1 MICIRR
7 FGHSL
12 IRPMLTR
19 MSDEFSEMDSHIR
32 LRYTSK
38 FFKLQTLNI
47 MINRDGFFNPDML
60 YQTKMIDEMMR
71 GLVSTPM
78 EFMDQFMSGEI
89 TNHLF
94 EEKNIPKSGL
104 DLAALNIQRG
114 RDHGLKSYN
123 EYRVACNLK
132 RAHNF
137 DDLAGEINQ
146 VCRVEK

>member
-1 MICIRR
+1 
-7 FGHSL
+7 
-12 IRPMLTR
+12 MLTR

-32 LRYTSK
+32 LRYVKIVKYFCQDSISQSN
-38 FFKLQTLNI
+38 F
-47 MINRDGFFNPDML
+47 RDGFFNPDML

-146 VCRVEK
+146 VEIIKDFQSRK

>member
-1 MICIRR
+1 M
-7 FGHSL
+7 
-12 IRPMLTR
+12 
-19 MSDEFSEMDSHIR
+19 
-32 LRYTSK
+32 
-38 FFKLQTLNI
+38 
-47 MINRDGFFNPDML
+47 NRDGFFNPDML

-137 DDLAGEINQ
+137 DDLAGKINQ
-146 VCRVEK
+146 VCLNKRVYVQY

>member
-1 MICIRR
+1 
-7 FGHSL
+7 
-12 IRPMLTR
+12 
-19 MSDEFSEMDSHIR
+19 
-32 LRYTSK
+32 
-38 FFKLQTLNI
+38 
-47 MINRDGFFNPDML
+47 ML

-146 VCRVEK
+146 VRVRGFMPSNILYLGAIDTLLCCCCA

>member
-1 MICIRR
+1 
-7 FGHSL
+7 
-12 IRPMLTR
+12 
-19 MSDEFSEMDSHIR
+19 
-32 LRYTSK
+32 
-38 FFKLQTLNI
+38 
-47 MINRDGFFNPDML
+47 
-60 YQTKMIDEMMR
+60 
-71 GLVSTPM
+71 
-78 EFMDQFMSGEI
+78 MSGEI

-146 VCRVEK
+146 VRVSSKDSEQNLDLDVALSLLRAESSQVSEALCLQIFRILVRCAATTAAGRK

>member
-1 MICIRR
+1 MRLTAEI
-7 FGHSL
+7 L
-12 IRPMLTR
+12 IVILLYFR
-19 MSDEFSEMDSHIR
+19 E
-32 LRYTSK
+32 
-38 FFKLQTLNI
+38 
-47 MINRDGFFNPDML
+47 GFFNPDML
-60 YQTKMIDEMMR
+60 THPKMMDEILR

-78 EFMDQFMSGEI
+78 EFMDQFMSGEV

-137 DDLAGEINQ
+137 DDMAGEINQ
-146 VCRVEK
+146 VQPDSSIVETHHANTLFVLGCDQETEADLLLSGGH

>member
-1 MICIRR
+1 
-7 FGHSL
+7 
-12 IRPMLTR
+12 MLTHPK
-19 MSDEFSEMDSHIR
+19 MMDEI
-32 LRYTSK
+32 L
-38 FFKLQTLNI
+38 
-47 MINRDGFFNPDML
+47 
-60 YQTKMIDEMMR
+60 R

-78 EFMDQFMSGEI
+78 EFMDQFMSGEV

-137 DDLAGEINQ
+137 DDMAGEINQ
-146 VCRVEK
+146 VRSNNSCPSSRYLTLLLLGCDKEIEADLLLSGGH

>member
-1 MICIRR
+1 
-7 FGHSL
+7 
-12 IRPMLTR
+12 
-19 MSDEFSEMDSHIR
+19 
-32 LRYTSK
+32 
-38 FFKLQTLNI
+38 
-47 MINRDGFFNPDML
+47 ML

-123 EYRVACNLK
+123 EYRVSCNLK

-146 VCRVEK
+146 VNRKHSKGFKLWRQCAFYNKDLYSYHHLLLVGCDKEAEADLLLSGGH

>member
-1 MICIRR
+1 
-7 FGHSL
+7 
-12 IRPMLTR
+12 
-19 MSDEFSEMDSHIR
+19 
-32 LRYTSK
+32 
-38 FFKLQTLNI
+38 
-47 MINRDGFFNPDML
+47 ML

-146 VCRVEK
+146 VRVSSKCQRLLPSNILYLGAIDTLLCCCCA

>member
-1 MICIRR
+1 
-7 FGHSL
+7 
-12 IRPMLTR
+12 
-19 MSDEFSEMDSHIR
+19 
-32 LRYTSK
+32 
-38 FFKLQTLNI
+38 
-47 MINRDGFFNPDML
+47 ML

-146 VCRVEK
+146 VRVSSKDSELNLDVALSLPGAESSQVSEALCLQIFCIWVRSIRCYAAAALEECRQ

>member
-1 MICIRR
+1 MY
-7 FGHSL
+7 S
-12 IRPMLTR
+12 
-19 MSDEFSEMDSHIR
+19 
-32 LRYTSK
+32 
-38 FFKLQTLNI
+38 
-47 MINRDGFFNPDML
+47 RDGFFNPDML

-146 VCRVEK
+146 VRSWVNKRGYDKLAIETHLLATTLVFMFHVLSE

>member
-1 MICIRR
+1 MRLTAEI
-7 FGHSL
+7 L
-12 IRPMLTR
+12 IVILLYFR
-19 MSDEFSEMDSHIR
+19 E
-32 LRYTSK
+32 
-38 FFKLQTLNI
+38 
-47 MINRDGFFNPDML
+47 GFFNPDML
-60 YQTKMIDEMMR
+60 THPKMMDEILR

-78 EFMDQFMSGEI
+78 EFMDQFMSGEV

-137 DDLAGEINQ
+137 DDMAGEINQ
-146 VCRVEK
+146 VQTERGQV

>member
-1 MICIRR
+1 MRLTAEI
-7 FGHSL
+7 L
-12 IRPMLTR
+12 IVILLYFR
-19 MSDEFSEMDSHIR
+19 E
-32 LRYTSK
+32 
-38 FFKLQTLNI
+38 
-47 MINRDGFFNPDML
+47 GFFNPDML
-60 YQTKMIDEMMR
+60 THPKMMDEILR

-78 EFMDQFMSGEI
+78 EFMDQFMSGEV

-137 DDLAGEINQ
+137 DDMAGEINQ
-146 VCRVEK
+146 VFQQRVREISIMLILPALGCDQETEADLLLSRGH